1 MLAHILA
8 IAVALGSFVLFM
20 AAFFFPEVHRKYDF
34 LWSGVA
40 MFYALV
46 LWICAGR
53 ITGGV
58 LLGQTASVAL
68 LGWLGWEAFSLRRA
82 TTAEIEKTVISSET
96 QEKINRLSPNVL
108 FAPITNRFR
117 KPKPPTSAPVE
128 SVATLVE
135 ESEGAKTD
143 NLESLADRIAP
154 PSPTIEETIADTVP
168 ASETTP
174 ETEAQTIAE
183 SIAPPPETSLEE
195 TLDGEESEAMEVA
208 TLSVEQSVNLE
219 TGEVLSE
226 SVEIVVETIEVDA
239 EENPSLSESEPSDSF
254 IPLEKED
261 NEVEKDEV
269 SQEQQPLTA
278 LEDDRADEENAESAI
293 DLEKP
298 QPMPPQPPSPEMV
311 EAAQEIK
318 NNGNSETPVHE
329 FAPEVELAP
338 YAEPPRESES

>member
-82 TTAEIEKTVISSET
+82 TTADGEKTVISPET
-96 QEKINRLSPNVL
+96 QAKINRLSPNIL

-135 ESEGAKTD
+135 EAEDPQTD
-143 NLESLADRIAP
+143 KLESLADRIAP
-154 PSPTIEETIADTVP
+154 PSPKVEETTSDSVS
-168 ASETTP
+168 ASETNP
-174 ETEAQTIAE
+174 EAEAQATAE
-183 SIAPPPETSLEE
+183 SITPPPQTPLEDNP
-195 TLDGEESEAMEVA
+195 DGEESETIEVA
-208 TLSVEQSVNLE
+208 TLSVEQSVDLE

-226 SVEIVVETIEVDA
+226 SVEILLETIEMET
-239 EENPSLSESEPSDSF
+239 EENPSVSEGESSASF
-254 IPLEKED
+254 IPLEKE
-261 NEVEKDEV
+261 ETQAEKDEAARE
-269 SQEQQPLTA
+269 QEPLA
-278 LEDDRADEENAESAI
+278 SVEDERADWEKEESAI
-293 DLEKP
+293 DLDTENS
-298 QPMPPQPPSPEMV
+298 QPMPPQPPTPEMV

-318 NNGNSETPVHE
+318 KHGNPETPVRE
-329 FAPEVELAP
+329 FAPEVDLAP
-338 YAEPPRESES
+338 YAEPPNE